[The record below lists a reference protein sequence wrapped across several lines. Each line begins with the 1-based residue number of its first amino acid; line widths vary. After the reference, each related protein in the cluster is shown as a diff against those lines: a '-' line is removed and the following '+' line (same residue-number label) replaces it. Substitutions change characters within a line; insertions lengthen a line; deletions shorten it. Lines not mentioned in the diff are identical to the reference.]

1 MTDVFKKHGK
11 RIAREDANIPKPILD
26 VLYPTSVENKTG
38 RFPKVP
44 IRADYSEAPAQEGI
58 IVRRPPRARFP
69 NVSCSSCGE
78 AFGPGD
84 SGFSHCSDHKGL
96 VPTGD

>member
-26 VLYPTSVENKTG
+26 VLYGSTP
-38 RFPKVP
+38 
-44 IRADYSEAPAQEGI
+44 
-58 IVRRPPRARFP
+58 ARFP